1 MKKNLLLLLCLSL
14 ALLLFGCDSAGG
26 GDGESET
33 LSEAELHY
41 IIRDGTSSYVIV
53 RADESQG
60 DETEAAIMVRRELE
74 AMTGVSLS
82 IGTDWVKRGEE
93 VKSAEYE
100 ILVGN
105 TNRSES
111 EQNLQPNQ
119 YAIKLIGNKIVIT
132 GGSPAMILKA
142 AEVFIDNCI
151 NKENASLAIPL
162 ATDVSASFL
171 MAKTPAAGSDEMS
184 TTPTFEWYDTEGDV
198 TLKIT
203 KIRSPL
209 EGDEDNTVVFEE
221 TGLSADHFTMSTP
234 LDNSTVYEW
243 SLVDADGAE
252 VKGGRFMT
260 QYDAKNHPSNKGL
273 NFEFDGSVSREV
285 LCNYLSRMLNHTF
298 LSGDKSRV
306 DEDIRLIKSTGAKY
320 MGRATTPWS
329 MGAWEFENFDYYKEV
344 IDRVHEFD
352 PEIVFETCIF
362 ETTYTSIEEIPIPA
376 WVFEAFGLPVEERNF
391 DYESML
397 FPDGQLV
404 NQWGEGASVPDIT
417 RLETQLWFYYRGCT
431 FIDMGFEA
439 IHMGQVWLMG
449 RNDRNY
455 EKTTMVY
462 NMIRD
467 YAKVNARRHFVFL
480 NAHAYNITGS
490 DGKLLMDFHIFPM
503 RGAVPDTELKHLAEE
518 GNPQRMILMKNQGD
532 SIYGNSIGGMTHSG
546 WECESLPYVVE
557 FDNYS
562 GVDSESKLGIPIAY
576 WGYDEISWFVNQPL
590 SYKKEYLNYAWNWVR
605 KVDDGIGYVEMP
617 ATRTAAL
624 RDPVTNTHTQSFYHA
639 NSTDFDP
646 TGYDVEYIIKQVW
659 EDSLKEEY

>member
-1 MKKNLLLLLCLSL
+1 MTKRILFILLLISAILLC
-14 ALLLFGCDSAGG
+14 ACKGG
-26 GDGESET
+26 AQTGDESVT

-41 IIRDGTSSYVIV
+41 IIRDGATSYSIV
-53 RADESQG
+53 RADASQG
-60 DETEAAIMVRRELE
+60 DETEAAIMIRRELE
-74 AMTGVSLS
+74 AMTGVSVT
-82 IGTDWVKRGEE
+82 IGTDWVKRGDEI
-93 VKSAEYE
+93 KPGEYE

-111 EQNLQPNQ
+111 DLGLAPNE
-119 YAIKLIGNKIVIT
+119 YAIKLMGNKIIIT
-132 GGSPAMILKA
+132 GGSPSMILKA
-142 AEVFIDNCI
+142 AEVFLEGCI
-151 NKENASLAIPL
+151 VKDNASLAIPL
-162 ATDVSASFL
+162 ATDSTVAYL
-171 MAKTPAAGSDEMS
+171 MAKAPATGTDEVT
-184 TTPTFEWYDTEGDV
+184 TTPTFEWYDTEGNV

-209 EGDEDNTVVFEE
+209 EGDESNVVVFEQA
-221 TGLSADHFTMSTP
+221 GLDSDRFTLSQP
-234 LDNSTVYEW
+234 LDYSSVYEW
-243 SLVDADGAE
+243 SVTGEDGIE
-252 VKGGRFMT
+252 VEGGRFMT
-260 QYDAKNHPSNKGL
+260 EYSAKNHPSNIGL
-273 NFEFDGSVSREV
+273 NFTFDGSVSREV

-298 LSGDKSRV
+298 LSGDRSRV

-320 MGRATTPWS
+320 IGRATTPWS
-329 MGAWEFENFDYYKEV
+329 MGSYEYANFDYYKEV

-352 PEIVFETCIF
+352 PEIVFESCIF
-362 ETTYTSIEEIPIPA
+362 ETTYTTIEEIPIPA
-376 WVFEAFGLPVEERNF
+376 WVFEAFGLPPEERNF
-391 DYESML
+391 DYEAML

-404 NQWGEGASVPDIT
+404 DQWGNGASVPDIT
-417 RLETQLWFYYRGCT
+417 RLETQLWFYYRGCL

-439 IHMGQVWLMG
+439 LHMGQVWLMG

-480 NAHAYNITGS
+480 NAHAYNLTGS

-503 RGAVPDTELKHLAEE
+503 RGEVPDTELKHLAEE
-518 GNPQRMILMKNQGD
+518 GNPQRMILRRNQGD

-562 GVDSESKLGIPIAY
+562 GVDSESKLGVPIAY

-605 KVDDGIGYVEMP
+605 KVDNGIGYVEMP
-617 ATRTAAL
+617 ATRTAAI
-624 RDPVTNTHTQSFYHA
+624 RDVVSNTHTQSFYHA

-646 TGYDVEYIIKQVW
+646 TGFDVEYIIKQVW
-659 EDSLKEEY
+659 EDSLKEDY